1 MLRRFCNLRD
11 RAALILMPDDGIFIA
26 GTVIRAVVKGILN
39 EVAHFVL
46 IQILLADGIAKFL
59 VIGKIHAVV
68 TFRHE
73 AIRLLCCR

>member
-11 RAALILMPDDGIFIA
+11 RTALILMPDDGIFIA

-46 IQILLADGIAKFL
+46 IQILLADRITIFL
-59 VIGKIHAVV
+59 IISKMPMG
-68 TFRHE
+68 
-73 AIRLLCCR
+73 